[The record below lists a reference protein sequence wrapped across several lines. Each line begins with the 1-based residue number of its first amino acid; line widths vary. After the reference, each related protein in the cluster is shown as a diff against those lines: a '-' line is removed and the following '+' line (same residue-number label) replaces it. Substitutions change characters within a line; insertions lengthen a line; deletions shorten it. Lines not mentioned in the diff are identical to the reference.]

1 MVFTGCIHREA
12 LWLLYDEAARQID
25 KTRDN
30 SLNTQ
35 FYLKIK
41 AAVFEACYTAL
52 LDHRNNKRRILTV
65 SAPPGTG
72 KTTFSLAFIVAMTR
86 YTEQNL
92 DVPYGCAFIT
102 DRTKRADDVYRELQ
116 ALLPSKVAIWTDE
129 HKELFSREALRQYP
143 VIVVNNQF
151 YTGANG
157 KHARNVNNRG
167 HYPGRALTII
177 DERPQEV
184 EPVEITLAEAQKVRE
199 TLQETH
205 PEAKGYTDSLFK
217 FMERYSYEPR
227 NHIYLPDALSD
238 QLAWFTTSAAARL
251 ATLKIPNIDRLFGF
265 AKTLVQGT
273 GFVVSES
280 KHVRYIGYS
289 SKLTV
294 NLSAGTVL
302 LDATADI
309 DGVSPIVPWRVT
321 VEAPQADYGNLD
333 IVHVPQHTTKHLKSY
348 FGTARNQRA
357 YAKWMEQVI
366 LEHMSPGQKG
376 LVICKKTLIDQ
387 EKVPSWP
394 EGDERFHDP
403 DIYTTK
409 YGWELE
415 GRYLCV
421 VHWGSGI
428 GSNVWR
434 DADTVFL
441 CDEFHLP
448 RRVAIANVQGL
459 REHQVTEGDL
469 ASMTTLNSR
478 APAVDIYALG
488 HRLRWIKQM
497 ALRGHARCY
506 DEHGKCGKQRLV
518 VACDLETFMA
528 NVPQLFPGA
537 TVRIAG
543 DREHASWK
551 DKILVALN
559 RAQGD
564 VMTTKELSKILRRE
578 WRLVSPKLLTPEFEG
593 VLQNQGWMY
602 VRKRGRG
609 GARFEQVK
617 TERGV
622 KDVKGVKVPEEAV
635 AVL

>member
-1 MVFTGCIHREA
+1 M
-12 LWLLYDEAARQID
+12 
-25 KTRDN
+25 
-30 SLNTQ
+30 
-35 FYLKIK
+35 
-41 AAVFEACYTAL
+41 
-52 LDHRNNKRRILTV
+52 
-65 SAPPGTG
+65 
-72 KTTFSLAFIVAMTR
+72 
-86 YTEQNL
+86 
-92 DVPYGCAFIT
+92 
-102 DRTKRADDVYRELQ
+102 
-116 ALLPSKVAIWTDE
+116 
-129 HKELFSREALRQYP
+129 
-143 VIVVNNQF
+143 
-151 YTGANG
+151 
-157 KHARNVNNRG
+157 
-167 HYPGRALTII
+167 
-177 DERPQEV
+177 
-184 EPVEITLAEAQKVRE
+184 
-199 TLQETH
+199 
-205 PEAKGYTDSLFK
+205 
-217 FMERYSYEPR
+217 
-227 NHIYLPDALSD
+227 
-238 QLAWFTTSAAARL
+238 
-251 ATLKIPNIDRLFGF
+251 
-265 AKTLVQGT
+265 
-273 GFVVSES
+273 
-280 KHVRYIGYS
+280 
-289 SKLTV
+289 
-294 NLSAGTVL
+294 
-302 LDATADI
+302 
-309 DGVSPIVPWRVT
+309 
-321 VEAPQADYGNLD
+321 EAPQADYGNLD

-348 FGTARNQRA
+348 FGTARNQRGLRQMDGASDPGA
-357 YAKWMEQVI
+357 YVTRAEGTCV
-366 LEHMSPGQKG
+366 S
-376 LVICKKTLIDQ
+376 CKKTLIDQ
-387 EKVPSWP
+387 ESSQLP

-543 DREHASWK
+543 YGEHASWK

-622 KDVKGVKVPEEAV
+622 KDVKGGEGPGRGCSSP
-635 AVL
+635 LTRSSG